1 MHADTKAKL
10 LSLESELQTK
20 MQTLESKTQAELA
33 AMKIEMR
40 QLRQALMHGENE
52 KRFVVDNVIQYIYN
66 ATLTYRVCVVIC
78 TSIRS
83 APEVLY

>member
-33 AMKIEMR
+33 AMKTEMR

-52 KRFVVDNVIQYIYN
+52 ERFVVDNAIHVWHFN
-66 ATLTYRVCVVIC
+66 V
-78 TSIRS
+78 
-83 APEVLY
+83 

>member
-33 AMKIEMR
+33 AMKTEMR
-40 QLRQALMHGENE
+40 QLRQSLMHGENE
-52 KRFVVDNVIQYIYN
+52 ERFVVDNAIHV
-66 ATLTYRVCVVIC
+66 
-78 TSIRS
+78 
-83 APEVLY
+83 